1 MQLSRVLPYD
11 QPHEDEVLAAAA
23 WTATS
28 LDRLVIAETDA
39 LDFAR
44 AGRAAYVEFSQ
55 VQLQHRGVCDRAAA
69 AVAELQGHPE
79 AWPAVAEHAG
89 MWVDNVGA
97 LLSHVLVPAAGDTS
111 YPPPDELPPPE
122 WQRLQEAHRLLAAD
136 APSLVRWVSALAET
150 IVLVVARGTGWLRLD
165 LADALTASCP
175 SDASVWQPSTPGHVV
190 DRPLQFRLLPVLHS
204 RYPMVTPMWPA
215 PRTPGSVHY
224 VLEDDGL
231 GWQRCGSD
239 TTGLLPVTSQVRH
252 SIRRLAGLAA
262 GIYDA
267 QDPLLLRDD
276 LDNDEL
282 TEYDDACAA
291 ALELLSAELGPAYL
305 VLRDA
310 HPVSP
315 AQRSESVE

>member
-1 MQLSRVLPYD
+1 VQLSRVLPYD

-44 AGRAAYVEFSQ
+44 AGRAAYVELSQ
-55 VQLQHRGVCDRAAA
+55 VQLQHRGACDRAAA

-97 LLSHVLVPAAGDTS
+97 LLSHVLVPAAGSAGDTS

-150 IVLVVARGTGWLRLD
+150 IVLVVLGQVRDVDLLDRRHLDQPHHGPHLRPD
-165 LADALTASCP
+165 DHP
-175 SDASVWQPSTPGHVV
+175 WPVPPPERQV
-190 DRPLQFRLLPVLHS
+190 DRPRLD
-204 RYPMVTPMWPA
+204 
-215 PRTPGSVHY
+215 RTQLDRPDHHADTIEEPQVEQGRVH
-224 VLEDDGL
+224 
-231 GWQRCGSD
+231 
-239 TTGLLPVTSQVRH
+239 
-252 SIRRLAGLAA
+252 
-262 GIYDA
+262 
-267 QDPLLLRDD
+267 
-276 LDNDEL
+276 
-282 TEYDDACAA
+282 
-291 ALELLSAELGPAYL
+291 
-305 VLRDA
+305 
-310 HPVSP
+310 
-315 AQRSESVE
+315 